1 MISNKAVR
9 KFYLLS
15 YACIV
20 ASILLLA
27 ANIRAQSISQ
37 GDAVSK
43 MLKLKG
49 KWRGKC
55 ERAGRSESAGYRLD
69 QYQFSMIDLAVTATI
84 YKTAKCRQELTS
96 WRAKYRFG
104 IGQEIFLKSGE
115 RVTELN
121 LQEVDDPAD
130 AWDLP
135 PFTIYHQSSGKLFLG
150 LAVPG
155 NYNASTRIL
164 NLDKQNPLIR
174 HY

>member
-1 MISNKAVR
+1 MSSNKSAGY
-9 KFYLLS
+9 FFLLS
-15 YACIV
+15 LAWFGALMLLFV
-20 ASILLLA
+20 A
-27 ANIRAQSISQ
+27 NVQAQSISQ

-69 QYQFSMIDLAVTATI
+69 EYEFSMIDLAVTATI
-84 YKTAKCRQELTS
+84 YKTSKCRQELTS
-96 WRAKYRFG
+96 WKARYRFG

-130 AWDLP
+130 AWELP
-135 PFTIYHQSSGKLFLG
+135 LYTIYHQSSGKLFLG
-150 LAVPG
+150 LAIPG

-164 NLDKQNPLIR
+164 KLDKQNPLIR
-174 HY
+174 RY